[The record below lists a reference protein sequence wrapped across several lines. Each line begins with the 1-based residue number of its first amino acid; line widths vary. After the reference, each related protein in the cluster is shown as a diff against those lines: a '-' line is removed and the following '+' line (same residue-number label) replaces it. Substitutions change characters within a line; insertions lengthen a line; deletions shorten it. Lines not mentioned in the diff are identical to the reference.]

1 MYLRGRLNNLP
12 LNVYPVL
19 ERRCLLIIPKMTCED
34 HVIYQGIKEGV
45 FENKYQA
52 VNWLKKLGEP
62 GEARTI
68 KAIKMMR
75 AIVMKNSRNGR

>member
-1 MYLRGRLNNLP
+1 MQ
-12 LNVYPVL
+12 
-19 ERRCLLIIPKMTCED
+19 IPQMTCEQ
-34 HVIYQGIKEGV
+34 HVIYQGIKIGFFKCEEHGRNWI
-45 FENKYQA
+45 EN
-52 VNWLKKLGEP
+52 LGES